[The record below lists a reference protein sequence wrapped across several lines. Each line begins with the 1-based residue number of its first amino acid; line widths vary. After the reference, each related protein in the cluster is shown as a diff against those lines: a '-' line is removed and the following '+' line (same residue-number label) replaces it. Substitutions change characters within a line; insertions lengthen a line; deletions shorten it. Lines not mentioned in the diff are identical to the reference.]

1 MLELKILL
9 LRRGL
14 TQPEL
19 ASQLGITKQYLNDIL
34 HGKRKALHVR
44 SRLVHEF
51 GFPEHLVEWRSEL
64 RSAA

>member
-9 LRRGL
+9 LQR
-14 TQPEL
+14 
-19 ASQLGITKQYLNDIL
+19 GITLQSVAHDLGVSRQYLYDIL